1 MLKHTISLTV
11 LIFLAT
17 HGLNATAASLPESLG
32 LEYEVSLGVAELGS
46 LKARLTRQ
54 ADHYVVTAET
64 YAEGMASILLGG
76 TVREICRFTEKDGVV
91 IPRHYRIIREGKDA
105 FDRSVS
111 FDWNERRVVFS
122 SGGDTVIADG
132 YIVDNCSVTFAFI
145 AGGASIF
152 EERTL
157 HIVGGKKVRRF
168 ENLDVSDEQVT
179 TPLGE
184 FDTVRIEQVRFDKPD
199 RKLII
204 WLAPGRNNLP
214 VKIVDQRK
222 SRPDTIM
229 LLKSVEGL

>member
-1 MLKHTISLTV
+1 MLKQTISLTILIV
-11 LIFLAT
+11 LAM
-17 HGLNATAASLPESLG
+17 HGLRTAAASLPDSLG
-32 LEYEVSLGVAELGS
+32 LVYEVSLGVAELGS
-46 LKARLTRQ
+46 LKAELTRQ
-54 ADHYVVTAET
+54 ADHYQVTAET

-76 TVREICRFTEKDGVV
+76 TVREICRFNVENGIVT
-91 IPRHYRIIREGKDA
+91 PRHYRIIREGKDA

-111 FDWNERRVVFS
+111 FDWDQRRVMFS
-122 SGGDTVIADG
+122 SGIDMVISDG
-132 YIVDNCSVTFAFI
+132 YVVDNCSVTFAFI
-145 AGGASIF
+145 VGGPAIF

-168 ENLDVSDEQVT
+168 ENLGVSDEQVT

-184 FDTVRIEQVRFDKPD
+184 FDTIRIEQVRFDKPD

-204 WLAPGRNNLP
+204 WLAPARNNLP

>member
-1 MLKHTISLTV
+1 MLKQTLYLTV
-11 LIFLAT
+11 LIFVT
-17 HGLNATAASLPESLG
+17 IHGSKATAVNLPDSLD

-46 LKARLTRQ
+46 LKAKLSRQ
-54 ADHYVVTAET
+54 ADHYEVTAET

-76 TVREICRFTEKDGVV
+76 TVREICQFTVKDGVV

-105 FDRSVS
+105 FDRSVT
-111 FDWNERRVVFS
+111 FNWNERKVTFS
-122 SGGDTVIADG
+122 SGADTVIYDG

-145 AGGASIF
+145 AGGPTIF

-168 ENLDVSDEQVT
+168 ENLDITDEQVT

-204 WLAPGRNNLP
+204 WLAPERNNLP